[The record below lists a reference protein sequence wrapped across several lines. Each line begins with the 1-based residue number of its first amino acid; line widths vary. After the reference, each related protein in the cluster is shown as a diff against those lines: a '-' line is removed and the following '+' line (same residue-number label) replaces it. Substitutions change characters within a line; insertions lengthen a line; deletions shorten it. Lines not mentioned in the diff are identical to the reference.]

1 MLNSPASIIY
11 NNLNYNYHIFQ
22 DIHLKELKK
31 LKVVIID
38 DNIKDIALTKELL
51 EVQSNINFTILSH
64 TNPHHA
70 LLALESKFILPDIII
85 LDLIMPSIDGNIV
98 LKRLKEIA
106 HIKNIPVIIHSS
118 MNNYENIIKMNKL
131 EAHAFFE
138 KPLNI
143 EAFESFILGTL

>member
-1 MLNSPASIIY
+1 MLNSPASINY

-22 DIHLKELKK
+22 DIHLTELKK

-64 TNPHHA
+64 TNPHDA

-85 LDLIMPSIDGNIV
+85 LDLVMPSIDGKIV
-98 LKRLKEIA
+98 LKRIKEIA
-106 HIKNIPVIIHSS
+106 HVRI
-118 MNNYENIIKMNKL
+118 
-131 EAHAFFE
+131 FR
-138 KPLNI
+138 
-143 EAFESFILGTL
+143 